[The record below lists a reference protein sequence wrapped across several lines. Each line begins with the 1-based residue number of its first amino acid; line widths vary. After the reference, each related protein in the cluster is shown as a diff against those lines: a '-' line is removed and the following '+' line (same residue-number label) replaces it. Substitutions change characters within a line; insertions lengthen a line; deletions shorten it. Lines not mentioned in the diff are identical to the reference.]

1 VAYQNAKVKYSD
13 VLKARGT
20 NPAKA
25 REETLA
31 KAKSRSFCSACG
43 KKGHWHKDVACTK
56 DKGKTGDGAPH
67 VTHLVFYTDG
77 LDLDTVVDCACS
89 RTLAGVAW
97 CKKYLE
103 VVKKFDLPL
112 HHDRAGGALQVWWT
126 APLPFDEGDCGNC
139 GAMVHD
145 QNFHRLSSGAPFAEQ
160 AGLGLN
166 WG

>member
-1 VAYQNAKVKYSD
+1 MAYQNAKVKYSD

-145 QNFHRLSSGAPFAEQ
+145 QNFHRLSSGAPFI
-160 AGLGLN
+160 
-166 WG
+166 